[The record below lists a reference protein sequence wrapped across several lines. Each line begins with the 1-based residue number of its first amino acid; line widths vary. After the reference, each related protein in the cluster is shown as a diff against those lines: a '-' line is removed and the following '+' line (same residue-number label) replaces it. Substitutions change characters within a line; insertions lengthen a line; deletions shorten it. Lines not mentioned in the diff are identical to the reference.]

1 MAPEPTNGAIAAY
14 LLLPMLRSFPALAL
28 TLLLAACSGSNAAR
42 PHVVL
47 VLVDQLRADAVAPCM
62 PETYALAQQG
72 VELTHM
78 RSAAPWTY
86 PSVISLLSGL
96 YPHQHGADAS
106 PAGDELSL
114 ISPDVPL
121 LPRTLRAHG
130 YHAAAFVTNPFL
142 HAWNTAFQGA
152 FDHCDASF
160 IGDQGARRGHPEL
173 VWTERMYANTV
184 NAHVQAY
191 YDARELADPEF
202 TYVHYIDVHG
212 RKEGPEQWRDAPFEP
227 GYQNAARYVDQRI
240 AELYRY
246 FHARYAGN
254 LLFVVTSDH
263 GQNLGDDLLVGEGRP
278 WRWRKAS
285 LHDFNLRIPFLVLPG
300 NDVPRVRLDEPCS
313 NIDVTPTLLAWAGLE
328 NHADVP
334 GLSLLGL
341 LRGESALPA
350 RPLYARNS
358 TNQRLEE
365 ALLVGTRK
373 VVRYERLRVGGEELQ
388 RSACFD
394 LATDP
399 RELTPASCAS
409 EELEALLRAAAEAGR
424 IYPATFAAP
433 SQDTRDQL
441 EDLGY
446 GGADK
451 NAGG

>member
-1 MAPEPTNGAIAAY
+1 
-14 LLLPMLRSFPALAL
+14 MLRSFPLLAL
-28 TLLLAACSGSNAAR
+28 TLFLAACSDSTEAR

-47 VLVDQLRADAVAPCM
+47 VLVDQLRADALEPCM
-62 PETYALAQQG
+62 PETFALAQQG
-72 VELTHM
+72 VVLTHM

-106 PAGDELSL
+106 PEGNELSH
-114 ISPDVPL
+114 ISPEVPL
-121 LPRTLRAHG
+121 LPRTLRQHG

-142 HAWNTAFQGA
+142 HAWNTAFQSS

-173 VWTERMYANTV
+173 VWTERMFANTV
-184 NAHVQAY
+184 NDHVRAF
-191 YDARELADPEF
+191 YDARTLSEPEF

-212 RKEGPEQWRDAPFEP
+212 RKEGPEQWRDAPFAP

-254 LLFVVTSDH
+254 VLFVVTSDH
-263 GQNLGDDLLVGEGRP
+263 GQNLGDDLVVGEGRP

-285 LHDFNLRIPFLVLPG
+285 LHEFNLRIPFLVLPG
-300 NDVPRVRLDEPCS
+300 NDVPRVTRDEPCS
-313 NIDVTPTLLAWAGLE
+313 NIDVTPTLLDWVGIE
-328 NHADVP
+328 NHAGVP

-341 LRGESALPA
+341 LHGEAGDPG
-350 RPLYARNS
+350 RTLYARNS
-358 TNQRLEE
+358 TNQRVEE
-365 ALLVGTRK
+365 ALLVGSRK
-373 VVRYERLRVGGEELQ
+373 FVSYERLLVGGQEYQ

-394 LATDP
+394 LAADP
-399 RELTPASCAS
+399 RELAPEACGSV
-409 EELEALLRAAAEAGR
+409 ELESLARAAAAAGR

-433 SQDTRDQL
+433 SEDTREQL

-446 GGADK
+446 GGEAAQD
-451 NAGG
+451 GH

>member
-1 MAPEPTNGAIAAY
+1 
-14 LLLPMLRSFPALAL
+14 MLRSFPALAL
-28 TLLLAACSGSNAAR
+28 ALLLAACSGSAQPR

-47 VLVDQLRADAVAPCM
+47 VLVDQLRADAVQPCM
-62 PETYALAQQG
+62 PETFALAQEG
-72 VELTHM
+72 VVLTQM

-96 YPHQHGADAS
+96 YPQQHGADAS
-106 PAGDELSL
+106 PAGDELSQ
-114 ISPDVPL
+114 ISPEVPL
-121 LPRTLRAHG
+121 LPRTLRQHG

-142 HAWNTAFQGA
+142 HAWNQAFQGS

-184 NAHVQAY
+184 NAHVRDF
-191 YDARELADPEF
+191 YDARPLDEPEF

-212 RKEGPEQWRDAPFEP
+212 RKEGPEQWKDAPFEP

-240 AELYRY
+240 VELYRY
-246 FHARYAGN
+246 FHARYAGE

-300 NDVPRVRLDEPCS
+300 NGVPRVTRDEPCS
-313 NIDVTPTLLAWAGLE
+313 NIDVTPTLLAWLGLE
-328 NHADVP
+328 GHEGVP

-341 LRGESALPA
+341 LHGEPGDPG
-350 RPLYARNS
+350 RTLYARNS

-365 ALLVGTRK
+365 ALLVGQRK
-373 VVRYERLRVGGEELQ
+373 LVRYERLLVGGQEYR

-394 LATDP
+394 LASDP
-399 RELTPASCAS
+399 HELRAEPCGSA
-409 EELEALLRAAAEAGR
+409 ELEAIAREAARAGR
-424 IYPATFAAP
+424 TYPAVFSAP
-433 SQDTRDQL
+433 SESTREQL

-446 GGADK
+446 GGTSETED
-451 NAGG
+451 G

>member
-1 MAPEPTNGAIAAY
+1 
-14 LLLPMLRSFPALAL
+14 MLRSFPALAL
-28 TLLLAACSGSNAAR
+28 VLVFVLVGCSGSSERR

-47 VLVDQLRADAVAPCM
+47 ILVDQLRADAVEPCM
-62 PETYALAQQG
+62 PETFALAQQG
-72 VELTHM
+72 VVLTHM

-106 PAGDELSL
+106 PAGDELSH
-114 ISPDVPL
+114 ISPEVPL

-142 HAWNTAFQGA
+142 HGWNTAFQSS

-173 VWTERMYANTV
+173 VWTERMFANTV
-184 NAHVQAY
+184 NSHVRAHF
-191 YDARELADPEF
+191 DARELDEPEF

-212 RKEGPEQWRDAPFEP
+212 RKEGPEQWKDAPFEP
-227 GYQNAARYVDQRI
+227 GYQSAARYVDQRI
-240 AELYRY
+240 VELYRY
-246 FHARYAGN
+246 FHARYAGD
-254 LLFVVTSDH
+254 LLFLVTSDH

-300 NDVPRVRLDEPCS
+300 NDVPRVVREEPCS
-313 NIDVTPTLLAWAGLE
+313 NIDVTPTVLDWLGLE
-328 NHADVP
+328 GHANVP
-334 GLSLLGL
+334 GISLLGL
-341 LRGESALPA
+341 LRGEPGAPD

-365 ALLVGTRK
+365 ALLVGARK
-373 VVRYERLRVGGEELQ
+373 FVKYERLLVGGQEFT
-388 RSACFD
+388 RAACFD
-394 LATDP
+394 LDEDP
-399 RELTPASCAS
+399 HEVRPETCGSA
-409 EELEALLRAAAEAGR
+409 ELEALAREAARAGR

-433 SQDTRDQL
+433 SESTRQQL
-441 EDLGY
+441 QDLGY
-446 GGADK
+446 GGP
-451 NAGG
+451 AGDQDG